1 VSAGRPERPRPNPTH
16 RSELREP
23 HGRVTIYET
32 LPVGREP
39 GKFYCK
45 YCYRTHR
52 QWWRMDD
59 AEYSAGPTILCG
71 YCEHTSLIE
80 YAMIDE
86 AAGDAPET

>member
-1 VSAGRPERPRPNPTH
+1 MARERPRSKPSH
-16 RSELREP
+16 RAVMW
-23 HGRVTIYET
+23 GRAGPRLIAEIF
-32 LPVGREP
+32 PVGREP

-86 AAGDAPET
+86 AAGDEA